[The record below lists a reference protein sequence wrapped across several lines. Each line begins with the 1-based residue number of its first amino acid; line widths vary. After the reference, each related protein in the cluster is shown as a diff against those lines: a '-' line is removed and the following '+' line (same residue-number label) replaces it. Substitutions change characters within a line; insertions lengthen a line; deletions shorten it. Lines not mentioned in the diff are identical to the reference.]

1 MRAEADQDTGK
12 EIDAPRSFV
21 SASPR
26 LRVPASRSLL
36 FWLVHVSRFG
46 LAALWLFAAGM
57 KLYMRNDPAESFFSN
72 MPFLVGERWAM
83 TAAVAVICAEIIA
96 AVLLLWPRTARLGA
110 VWSAVMLAGF
120 AGYALY
126 YRYGLGNA
134 EGLEC
139 GCFGGIIGSQL
150 GVSTALRNL
159 LLLIPASIVIFGIK
173 KGRPRRGR
181 ASTLEILLLTITLRK
196 NIVPAF
202 C

>member
-1 MRAEADQDTGK
+1 MDEVRSAEGQAHADGVRD
-12 EIDAPRSFV
+12 EAAALRRLASSSWRSSV
-21 SASPR
+21 
-26 LRVPASRSLL
+26 L

-72 MPFLVGERWAM
+72 MPFLVGERWA
-83 TAAVAVICAEIIA
+83 TATAVAIICAEIIA
-96 AVLLLWPRTARLGA
+96 AALLLWPRTARLGA

-159 LLLIPASIVIFGIK
+159 LLLIPAAIVIFGL
-173 KGRPRRGR
+173 PRLRR
-181 ASTLEILLLTITLRK
+181 AD
-196 NIVPAF
+196 
-202 C
+202 